1 MDSEN
6 IERLRHEIIEAL
18 FNNDNTGIYSEHSVY
33 HSKIDEAQFP
43 ELILLNKKNNDRPVF
58 WIHSVGGVQPYF
70 MIAKHIARP
79 FYGIEARG
87 WRTDRAPLY
96 GIQAAAAYY
105 IHIMKSVQPVGPY
118 DLGGYSL
125 GGLIAYEVTRQL
137 QELGDHVQTITMLD
151 TLAPNVLGA
160 TKDISVKCRLLQA
173 ANFILATQVFVD
185 TANIKKFLINCN
197 EVDWSMSV
205 EDVTRYLGILVKDRG
220 IDMPD
225 RKLHEKINKWGLI
238 QQAYEYGSY
247 KIGSLLKPEHV
258 RCNYFR
264 NKSGLFFG
272 ELAPCYSIPGD
283 EVEVDHI
290 NYWKLWQDN
299 LPNMQII
306 DVEASNHLM
315 LLSEKSAYETI
326 IEFCCTMYNEPQT
339 NVVFS
344 QIVAQSIEK

>member
-1 MDSEN
+1 MELDN
-6 IERLRHEIIEAL
+6 IERLRYEIIEAL
-18 FNNDNTGIYSEHSVY
+18 FNNDHVGSHSERSLHR
-33 HSKIDEAQFP
+33 SKIDEIQFP
-43 ELILLNKKNNDRPVF
+43 ELILLNKKSNHRPVF

-70 MIAKHIARP
+70 MIAKHSERP

-105 IHIMKSVQPVGPY
+105 VHIIKSVQPAGPY

-125 GGLIAYEVTRQL
+125 GGLIAYEMTRQL
-137 QELGDHVQTITMLD
+137 QELGDSVQTITMLD
-151 TLAPNVLGA
+151 TLAPNVLGG
-160 TKDISVKCRLLQA
+160 TKDISFKCRLLQA

-185 TANIKKFLINCN
+185 TENIKKFLIDCK
-197 EVDWSMSV
+197 EVDWSMS
-205 EDVTRYLGILVKDRG
+205 EEEVTKYLGILVKGRG

-225 RKLHEKINKWGLI
+225 KKLHEKINKWGLI
-238 QQAYEYGSY
+238 QKAYEYGSY
-247 KIGSLLKPEHV
+247 KIGSLPEPERV

-272 ELAPCYSIPGD
+272 DLAPCYTIPGD

-306 DVEASNHLM
+306 DVDASNHLM

-326 IEFCCTMYNEPQT
+326 VEFCCNMYGGHDY
-339 NVVFS
+339 
-344 QIVAQSIEK
+344 